1 MPRQIQ
7 YGPSAIL
14 TKAPV
19 DQGACRQFPVSSC
32 SGPPIKVTSRRIR
45 NPPWPAKKM
54 PDGPPQTNER
64 GRLALLIGF
73 HIVICCVSLI
83 YVADNDHPVIDPTP
97 FHMFF
102 DPARLH
108 IAVAVIALFALLS
121 LLFVFARFS
130 FGYFAG
136 FYLYT
141 MILGYLWLNCFS
153 PFAYHHRLA
162 GVSAAISAVAFLLP
176 ALSTGSPIT
185 QVYVLSERTLERL
198 LVVIMSVAV

>member
-1 MPRQIQ
+1 MADGRPQI
-7 YGPSAIL
+7 
-14 TKAPV
+14 T
-19 DQGACRQFPVSSC
+19 
-32 SGPPIKVTSRRIR
+32 
-45 NPPWPAKKM
+45 
-54 PDGPPQTNER
+54 ER
-64 GRLALLIGF
+64 GILALLICF

-108 IAVAVIALFALLS
+108 IAVAVVALFAPLS

-141 MILGYLWLNCFS
+141 MILGYLWLNCFTDLN
-153 PFAYHHRLA
+153 YDHRVA
-162 GVSAAISAVAFLLP
+162 GVSAAVSAGGLLGGGVVVSAAFPRVML
-176 ALSTGSPIT
+176 AD
-185 QVYVLSERTLERL
+185 QR
-198 LVVIMSVAV
+198 